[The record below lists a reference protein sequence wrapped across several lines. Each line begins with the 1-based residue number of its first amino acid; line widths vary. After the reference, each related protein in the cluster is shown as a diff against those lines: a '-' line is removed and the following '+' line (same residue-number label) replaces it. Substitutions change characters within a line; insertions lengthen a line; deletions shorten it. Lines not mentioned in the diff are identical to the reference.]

1 MRTLIGSIAGV
12 MLLALAA
19 CDGGSAP
26 PQGGGDAGGTVT
38 VPSSEPTDMGT
49 APAPGTDPAQ

>member
-12 MLLALAA
+12 LLLALAA
-19 CDGGSAP
+19 CDGGGSAP

-38 VPSSEPTDMGT
+38 VPSSEPTDMGGASPT
-49 APAPGTDPAQ
+49 QPAQ